1 MALYNTSS
9 VTLAPVTVC
18 LFLLSLGGILLYSYF
33 IGNLLDLSLL
43 GTVSLM

>member
-1 MALYNTSS
+1 MALYNTSN

-18 LFLLSLGGILLYSYF
+18 LFLLSLGGILYSYF